1 MIAFSFRSNV
11 RGRRRFAGL
20 TLLFLLAT
28 TLAAVSPA
36 AAQRFETKAQNA
48 FLIDYDTGT
57 VLFDKGADERMPP
70 ASLAKLMTM
79 AVVFRAIHEG
89 RLKLDDEFVV
99 SENAW
104 RTGGAVAHGSTMF
117 AKLGSSIR
125 VEDLIRGAIIQSG
138 NDSCIILAEGM
149 AGTEATFAVLMNQ
162 EANRLGLTNSHF
174 VNSTGLP
181 GDNQY
186 VTVRDLAKLA
196 IHLIR
201 DYPDLY
207 PIFGETDFTWN
218 KIFQRN
224 RNPLLEMNIGAD
236 GLKTGHTDNAG
247 YGIVGSAVQNGQRLV
262 VVVAGTDSDK
272 ARAEES
278 RKLLDW
284 GFRAFEPV
292 KLFGAGETIG
302 EVGVFNG
309 ASGSVAVVGHGP
321 VNLLLPVALIDQV
334 KAEIV
339 YQGPVVAPVEKG
351 QEIGVV
357 RFTTDEGLS
366 KEQAVYAAND
376 IGVGSFSQRAL
387 DGLEELLLGWL

>member
-1 MIAFSFRSNV
+1 M
-11 RGRRRFAGL
+11 
-20 TLLFLLAT
+20 LAV
-28 TLAAVSPA
+28 ASPV
-36 AAQRFETKAQNA
+36 AAQRFETKARNA

-57 VLFDKGADERMPP
+57 VLFEKGADERMPP

-89 RLKLDDEFVV
+89 RLSLDDEFVV

-125 VEDLIRGAIIQSG
+125 ADDLIRGAIIQSG
-138 NDSCIILAEGM
+138 NDSCIVLAEGM
-149 AGTEATFAVLMNQ
+149 AGTEAAFTDQMNE
-162 EANRLGLTNSHF
+162 EAKRLGLTNSHF

-186 VTVRDLAKLA
+186 VSARDLAKLA

-236 GLKTGHTDNAG
+236 GLKTGHTENAG

-262 VVVAGTDSDK
+262 VVIGDADSDK

-292 KLFGAGETIG
+292 RLFADGENIA
-302 EVGVFNG
+302 EVSVFG
-309 ASGSVAVVGHGP
+309 GDSGTVGVVGHGP
-321 VNLLLPVALIDQV
+321 VNLLLPVALIDHV
-334 KAEIV
+334 NAEIV
-339 YQGPVVAPVEKG
+339 YQGPVVAPVKAG

-366 KEQAVYAAND
+366 KEQAVYAATD

>member
-1 MIAFSFRSNV
+1 MIAFSIRLSDLSHV
-11 RGRRRFAGL
+11 SSMRIARFVL
-20 TLLFLLAT
+20 VISMLAV
-28 TLAAVSPA
+28 ASPV
-36 AAQRFETKAQNA
+36 AAQRFETKASNA

-57 VLFDKGADERMPP
+57 VLFEKGADERLPP
-70 ASLAKLMTM
+70 ASLDKLMTM

-89 RLKLDDEFVV
+89 RLSLDDEFVV

-149 AGTEATFAVLMNQ
+149 AGTEAAFADQMNE
-162 EANRLGLTNSHF
+162 EAKRLGLTNSRF
-174 VNSTGLP
+174 ENSTGLP
-181 GDNQY
+181 SANQY
-186 VTVRDLAKLA
+186 VSARDLAKLA

-236 GLKTGHTDNAG
+236 GLKTGHTENAG

-262 VVVAGTDSDK
+262 LVIGGADSDK

-292 KLFGAGETIG
+292 RLFGDGETIA
-302 EVGVFNG
+302 EVSVFG
-309 ASGSVAVVGHGP
+309 GDSGTVGVVGHAP
-321 VNLLLPVALIDQV
+321 VNLLLPVALIDHV
-334 KAEIV
+334 NAEIV

-351 QEIGVV
+351 QEIGFV

-366 KEQAVYAAND
+366 KEQAVYAATD

>member
-1 MIAFSFRSNV
+1 MRAADLARFILLISMLAIA
-11 RGRRRFAGL
+11 
-20 TLLFLLAT
+20 
-28 TLAAVSPA
+28 SPV
-36 AAQRFETKAQNA
+36 AAQRFETKAATA

-89 RLKLDDEFVV
+89 RLSLDDEFVV

-138 NDSCIILAEGM
+138 NDSCIVLAEGM
-149 AGTEATFAVLMNQ
+149 AGTEAAFADLMNE
-162 EANRLGLTNSHF
+162 EAKRLGLTDSHF
-174 VNSTGLP
+174 ENSTGLP
-181 GDNQY
+181 SANQY
-186 VTVRDLAKLA
+186 VSVRDLAKLA

-207 PIFGETDFTWN
+207 PIFGATDFTWN

-236 GLKTGHTDNAG
+236 GLKTGHTENAG

-262 VVVAGTDSDK
+262 VVIGDADSDK

-292 KLFGAGETIG
+292 RLFGDGESIA
-302 EVGVFNG
+302 EVSVFGGDSG
-309 ASGSVAVVGHGP
+309 AVGVVGHGP
-321 VNLLLPVALIDQV
+321 VNLLLPVALIDHV
-334 KAEIV
+334 NAEIV

-366 KEQAVYAAND
+366 KEQAVFAASD
-376 IGVGSFSQRAL
+376 VGVGSFSQRAL

>member
-11 RGRRRFAGL
+11 GGRKRFAGL
-20 TLLFLLAT
+20 ALLILLVT
-28 TLAAVSPA
+28 TLAAASPA
-36 AAQRFETKAQNA
+36 AAQRFETKARNA
-48 FLIDYDTGT
+48 FLIDYDTAT

-89 RLKLDDEFVV
+89 RLHLDDEFVV

-138 NDSCIILAEGM
+138 NDSCIVLAEGM
-149 AGTEATFAVLMNQ
+149 AGTEATFAILMNQ

-174 VNSTGLP
+174 ENSTGLP
-181 GDNQY
+181 SDNQY

-236 GLKTGHTDNAG
+236 GLKTGHTENAG

-262 VVVAGTDSDK
+262 VVVAGTDTDK
-272 ARAEES
+272 ARSEES

-292 KLFGAGETIG
+292 KLFDDGETIG

-309 ASGSVAVVGHGP
+309 DSGSVGVVGHGP

-334 KAEIV
+334 KAEII

-366 KEQAVYAAND
+366 KEQTVYAAND